1 MPERALWVLPSPR
14 RISND
19 MQRRPKTILGSV
31 AAGALAATAAV
42 FGVSPVSAA
51 TAPTFNIVP
60 LRTAFGPVA
69 LTGTAAPNSTVEL
82 YEYAY
87 VWGADWDKARL
98 SQEKAVDYDNGGFV
112 HTTANSSGQ
121 WTISRNLDS
130 GHVFMVGVGSD
141 YSQIRKAP
149 LRVKADLSVSVS
161 GTTVNFDVSTDPSQP
176 GLPIEIQRYNNG
188 TWVRNV
194 ATGATVQDGNAATWS
209 GSAASQPAGTSYYRA
224 FLEGDDTDW
233 ADKSNYIVAN
243 YSENQ
248 PATVGS
254 GSSHGVPPANV
265 PPSPVYDTGVVTTP
279 PTTTPPTTTPPTTT
293 PPTTTPPTTT
303 PPTTTPTKPPT
314 TTPTKP
320 PATTPAGP
328 AVGSIQ
334 FTRIQYNA
342 PGVDKKTNKSI
353 NGEYF
358 RLTNKT
364 KSTVNLKGWIVRDA
378 AGNLYR
384 FTANYYLG
392 AGKNVYVRTGKGS
405 NTSSTRYWGKTK
417 HVWNNGGDVAYVR
430 TSANKTI
437 DTCKWT
443 KPGNG
448 YTNC

>member
-1 MPERALWVLPSPR
+1 
-14 RISND
+14 

-42 FGVSPVSAA
+42 FGVSPASAA
-51 TAPTFNIVP
+51 TAPTFDIVP
-60 LRTAFGPVA
+60 LRTGYGPVE
-69 LTGTAAPNSTVEL
+69 LTGSAEANDTVTL
-82 YEYAY
+82 YEWAY
-87 VWGADWDKARL
+87 VYSEGWGQAEL
-98 SQEKAVDYDNGGFV
+98 SQHTANDYDQPRNEDGTWPPI
-112 HTTANSSGQ
+112 TTKADGSGK
-121 WTISRNLDS
+121 WSITRNLDS
-130 GHVFMVGVGSD
+130 GHRMMVGTNDG
-141 YSQIRKAP
+141 YSQVRLAA
-149 LRVKADLSVSVS
+149 LRVKADLNVSVS
-161 GTTVNFDVSTDPSQP
+161 GTTVNFAVSTDPSQP
-176 GLPIEIQRYNNG
+176 GLPIEIQRYDNG

-194 ATGATVQDGNAATWS
+194 ATGATVQEGEAATWS
-209 GSAASQPAGTSYYRA
+209 GSAAGQAAGTSYYRA
-224 FLEGDDTDW
+224 FLEDADDEDW

-243 YSENQ
+243 YSESQ
-248 PATVGS
+248 SATVGS
-254 GSSHGVPPANV
+254 GSGHGVPPAN
-265 PPSPVYDTGVVTTP
+265 PTPSPVYDTGVVTTP
-279 PTTTPPTTTPPTTT
+279 PTTPT
-293 PPTTTPPTTT
+293 
-303 PPTTTPTKPPT
+303 TKPPT

-364 KSTVNLKGWIVRDA
+364 KSTVNLKGWTVRDA

-417 HVWNNGGDVAYVR
+417 HVWNNGGDSALLR
-430 TSANKTI
+430 TGADKTI

-443 KPGNG
+443 KPGSG

>member
-1 MPERALWVLPSPR
+1 
-14 RISND
+14 
-19 MQRRPKTILGSV
+19 
-31 AAGALAATAAV
+31 
-42 FGVSPVSAA
+42 
-51 TAPTFNIVP
+51 
-60 LRTAFGPVA
+60 
-69 LTGTAAPNSTVEL
+69 
-82 YEYAY
+82 
-87 VWGADWDKARL
+87 
-98 SQEKAVDYDNGGFV
+98 
-112 HTTANSSGQ
+112 
-121 WTISRNLDS
+121 
-130 GHVFMVGVGSD
+130 MVGVGND
-141 YSQIRKAP
+141 YSQIRKAA
-149 LRVKADLSVSVS
+149 LRVKADLSVTVS

-176 GLPIEIQRYNNG
+176 GLPIEIQRYDNG

-194 ATGATVQDGNAATWS
+194 ATGATSQAGNAATWS
-209 GSAASQPAGTSYYRA
+209 GSAANQPAGTSYYRA
-224 FLEGDDTDW
+224 FLEGDDTNW

-248 PATVGS
+248 SATVGS
-254 GSSHGVPPANV
+254 GSSHGVPPTN
-265 PPSPVYDTGVVTTP
+265 PTPSPVYDTGVVV
-279 PTTTPPTTTPPTTT
+279 
-293 PPTTTPPTTT
+293 TPPTTT

-443 KPGNG
+443 KPGKG